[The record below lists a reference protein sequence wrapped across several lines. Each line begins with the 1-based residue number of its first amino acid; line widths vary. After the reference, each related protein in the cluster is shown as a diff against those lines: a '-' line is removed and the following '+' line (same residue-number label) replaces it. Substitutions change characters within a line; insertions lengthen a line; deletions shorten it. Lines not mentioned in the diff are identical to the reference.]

1 MVGHDTVV
9 VQDNL
14 NNSQQGAEVEKL
26 EREEDQLKKEDIALI
41 NIYNK
46 H

>member
-14 NNSQQGAEVEKL
+14 TNAQPGEEVGTL
-26 EREEDQLKKEDIALI
+26 EREEDQLKKEEISFV
-41 NIYNK
+41 
-46 H
+46 